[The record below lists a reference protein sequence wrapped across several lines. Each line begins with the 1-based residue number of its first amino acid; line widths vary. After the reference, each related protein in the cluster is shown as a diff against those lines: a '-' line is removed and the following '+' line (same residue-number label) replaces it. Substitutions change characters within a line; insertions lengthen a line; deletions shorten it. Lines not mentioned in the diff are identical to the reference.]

1 MTERPSYSSG
11 SYAATSPIL
20 GEVLPDT
27 HSLIPKMRE
36 SNSPPKIGG
45 VRRSREG
52 V

>member
-20 GEVLPDT
+20 GEVLPNAQ
-27 HSLIPKMRE
+27 SLITKTRE
-36 SNSPPKIGG
+36 SNSPSKIGRE
-45 VRRSREG
+45 RRSREG